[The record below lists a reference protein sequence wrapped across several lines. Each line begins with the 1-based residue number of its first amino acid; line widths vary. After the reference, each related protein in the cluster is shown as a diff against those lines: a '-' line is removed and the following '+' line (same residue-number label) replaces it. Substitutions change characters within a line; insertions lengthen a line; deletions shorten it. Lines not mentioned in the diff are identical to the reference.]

1 MRWPNARPGSSPS
14 PRTSPRPPPVLL
26 PNDEERSLLSLR
38 QKSPRSSLSS
48 QRGFG
53 GSEPSQD
60 KLHAIAMAGA
70 QELVELLK
78 KLRPESPA
86 PEKDAPAEE
95 DLAATDAAAPSAPL
109 GVARLP
115 TSTRLENTVNWAHD
129 TVRSAAPSC
138 GGAVMWPIGAAAPPP
153 TSQAPAPRRRDAHL
167 PGRETAT
174 ALRPAIKRPRARTLS
189 GPAPDGQ
196 PAVAGEPP
204 AAVAP
209 EPTGL
214 GGEAASL
221 SARSLS
227 SCSERAPWADTTC
240 RSRPSAAPQQSP
252 QQPPPPT
259 SRPAVTPLD
268 PEARAEPPPGSTFSL
283 GGLDLHDARAVAD
296 FVRRAMR
303 IPPPSSGPPDGAGP
317 QPPLLRAAHPAPTAP
332 RHEQG
337 ADRAPPAD
345 PPLQPA
351 APHGSGPHGEGIG
364 RRAALSP
371 RRRQTCAPA
380 DERTVACLVAE
391 LAAARVALAAQRRPQ
406 PGLRGT
412 G

>member
-268 PEARAEPPPGSTFSL
+268 PGGPRPARRQGRGGLCAARHAHSAAQQRAAGRRWAAAATAEGGAPRTHRPASRAGGGPGPAGGPPP
-283 GGLDLHDARAVAD
+283 
-296 FVRRAMR
+296 
-303 IPPPSSGPPDGAGP
+303 
-317 QPPLLRAAHPAPTAP
+317 AA
-332 RHEQG
+332 
-337 ADRAPPAD
+337 
-345 PPLQPA
+345 
-351 APHGSGPHGEGIG
+351 
-364 RRAALSP
+364 RRAARERAP
-371 RRRQTCAPA
+371 RRGHRQARSPFSSPAADLCARGRA
-380 DERTVACLVAE
+380 H
-391 LAAARVALAAQRRPQ
+391 RRLP
-406 PGLRGT
+406 RR
-412 G
+412 